1 LGKIRVYEL
10 AKELGIT
17 STELRAH
24 LAEMGVEVV
33 SASSSLEDATADA
46 VRELIKQQAPA
57 APAPEDDEGLEVV
70 TLPPSATVK
79 DFALALD
86 TEAEN
91 VIEELDRLGQTF
103 LPNQIITPDLA
114 HQVARGWGYKIIIE
128 KKEEKPPAPPA
139 APAAGKKAPAEP
151 PAETAPAAT
160 RIVVIERERE
170 SEKERIAERR
180 LKAAPPPRVPV
191 IALEEPEPEPEPE
204 VEEVPLPAVIWRP
217 EPSPD
222 APLRPPVVTVMG
234 HVDHG
239 KTTLLDYIRKS
250 KVTASEAGGITQH
263 LGAYQVEVGGKKITF
278 IDTPGH
284 EAFTA
289 IRARGAQVTDIAILV
304 VGADDGVKP
313 QTLEAI
319 DHARAAAVPIIVAIN
334 KIDRAE
340 ANVDRVRRQLM
351 SSDLLA
357 AELGGEVEM
366 IPICALDGTG
376 VDALLDVV
384 LALADLK
391 ELKGSVDRPA
401 AGTIIESSLDRRQGP
416 MATVIVQE
424 GVLKTGQAL
433 VAGLSCGK
441 VRTMTDA
448 LGKPL
453 REAGPSTPV
462 KIIGLNPVPQAGDI
476 FQAVKD
482 EKIARQIAEQRR
494 LADREVSMR
503 LSARPSLKE
512 LYRQIQAGEVKD
524 LNLVVKADTQ
534 GSLDAISKSLTA
546 LQHPEVK
553 VSILHSA
560 VGEITESDV
569 LLAAASNGLI
579 VGFHVGAEAAARRS
593 AKDEKVEI
601 QLYEIIYHLIDDVRQ
616 ALVGLLP
623 VQLEEVILGEA
634 LVKALFRSSRLGAVA
649 GCLVTSGKML
659 RGAQARIHRGGN
671 VVFTGTLE
679 SLRHV
684 KDDVK
689 EISTGTEC
697 GVILHDFEDYQV
709 GDVIEAFEIQEVRR
723 QTL

>member
-17 STELRAH
+17 SAELRAH
-24 LAEMGVEVV
+24 LTEMGVEVL

-57 APAPEDDEGLEVV
+57 APDADDEGLETV
-70 TLPPSATVK
+70 TLPPSATVR
-79 DFALALD
+79 DFAQALD

-91 VIEELDRLGQTF
+91 VIEELERLGQTF

-114 HQVARGWGYKIIIE
+114 QQVARSWGYKIIIE
-128 KKEEKPPAPPA
+128 KKEEKPPTPP
-139 APAAGKKAPAEP
+139 PPTPGKKAPAEP
-151 PAETAPAAT
+151 AVETAPGAT
-160 RIVVIERERE
+160 RIVVIERGRE

-180 LKAAPPPRVPV
+180 LRAAPPPRVP
-191 IALEEPEPEPEPE
+191 IAVLAEPEPEPEPE
-204 VEEVPLPAVIWRP
+204 EEVAPLPAVIWRP
-217 EPSPD
+217 QPPAD

-319 DHARAAAVPIIVAIN
+319 DHARAAEVPIIVAIN

-351 SSDLLA
+351 SSELLA
-357 AELGGEVEM
+357 VELGGEVEM

-376 VDALLDVV
+376 VDALLDTV

-391 ELKGSVDRPA
+391 ELKGDVDCPA

-424 GVLKTGQAL
+424 GTLRTGNAL

-441 VRTMTDA
+441 IRTMTDA

-462 KIIGLNPVPQAGDI
+462 KIIGLAPVPQAGDI
-476 FQAVKD
+476 FQVVKD
-482 EKIARQIAEQRR
+482 EKIARQIAETRR
-494 LADREVSMR
+494 LSDREVSMR

-512 LYRQIQAGEVKD
+512 LYKQIQAGEVKD
-524 LNLVVKADTQ
+524 LNLIVKADTQ

-553 VSILHSA
+553 VQILHSA
-560 VGEITESDV
+560 VGEISESDV

-579 VGFHVGAEAAARRS
+579 VGFHVGAEAAAKRS
-593 AKDEKVEI
+593 AKDEKVEV
-601 QLYEIIYHLIDDVRQ
+601 QLYEIIYNLIDDVRQ

-623 VQLEEVILGEA
+623 VQLEEVVLGEA

-649 GCLVTSGKML
+649 GCLVTSGKMV
-659 RGAQARIHRGGN
+659 RAAQARLRRNGN
-671 VVFTGTLE
+671 LVFTGVIE

-689 EISTGTEC
+689 EVTLGTEC
-697 GVILHDFEDYQV
+697 GIILRGFEDYQV
-709 GDVIEAFEIQEVRR
+709 GDIIEAFEIQEVRR